1 MTGQSPQQPPP
12 PQPQLHICASF
23 IFAYANIDRVD
34 HGRYICQGE
43 YMDTVLRQRAARS
56 DSPRLRIAKADQLH
70 QLEELFKALADAT
83 RLRILRLLMAGE
95 LCVCNIH
102 DALNVPQA
110 KASRHL
116 AYLRRV
122 GLVSTRRDG
131 LWVYYRLSKSADPVV
146 ATIEDATTH
155 VLGHVEALKKDAAR
169 LEKRTGCCVP
179 GAAAPS
185 NLPCCAPPARAERA
199 KPLVTATN
207 P

>member
-1 MTGQSPQQPPP
+1 
-12 PQPQLHICASF
+12 
-23 IFAYANIDRVD
+23 
-34 HGRYICQGE
+34 
-43 YMDTVLRQRAARS
+43 
-56 DSPRLRIAKADQLH
+56 
-70 QLEELFKALADAT
+70 
-83 RLRILRLLMAGE
+83 MAGE

-155 VLGHVEALKKDAAR
+155 VLGHVEALRKDAVR
-169 LEKRTGCCVP
+169 LEKQTGCCVP
-179 GAAAPS
+179 GAAAAS
-185 NLPCCAPPARAERA
+185 NLACCAAPDRAERA
-199 KPLVTATN
+199 KPLVTAAK

>member
-1 MTGQSPQQPPP
+1 
-12 PQPQLHICASF
+12 
-23 IFAYANIDRVD
+23 
-34 HGRYICQGE
+34 
-43 YMDTVLRQRAARS
+43 MDTVARQHVAKSGLSRPS
-56 DSPRLRIAKADQLH
+56 IAKVDQLH

-83 RLRILRLLMAGE
+83 RLRIIRLLMAGE

-146 ATIEDATTH
+146 ATVEDATTH
-155 VLGHVEALKKDAAR
+155 VLGHVEALRKDAAR
-169 LEKRTGCCVP
+169 LEKQTGCCVP
-179 GAAAPS
+179 GAAAPG
-185 NLPCCAPPARAERA
+185 NLACCASPGKAERA
-199 KPLVTATN
+199 KPLVTAKQ
-207 P
+207 